1 MVFRNTSFFLF
12 KWFFFGQSRLI
23 GSDESKKK
31 QQHTT
36 HTLRNE
42 YDVKFPHT
50 VIFFLKTNKASIFR
64 VPGSLHIGLALIW
77 IGRMIVCMCGL
88 MLSIPLSMP
97 YTWPPYNTSSICKL
111 DTLFCCCCCCSLHF
125 FLSCAFVTFV
135 AAAFFPPA
143 RALRWW
149 THFYFV
155 RLQFLFLTTYFTL
168 SVMHRMSVWV
178 SLCLC
183 SIIFTNRKVAST

>member
-1 MVFRNTSFFLF
+1 MMILFRAKSIDRLRREQEKTTTHHSHIT
-12 KWFFFGQSRLI
+12 KWIRCKVSAYSDFFF
-23 GSDESKKK
+23 
-31 QQHTT
+31 
-36 HTLRNE
+36 
-42 YDVKFPHT
+42 
-50 VIFFLKTNKASIFR
+50 KTNKASIFR

-88 MLSIPLSMP
+88 MLSIPLSMSR
-97 YTWPPYNTSSICKL
+97 TQGHRI
-111 DTLFCCCCCCSLHF
+111 TLALYVNWTHFCCCCCCSLHF

-143 RALRWW
+143 PALRWW